1 MQAQALRLIP
11 QLQEALTTCG
21 LTCRTQ
27 AVKSQIGS
35 GSLPVERLPSV
46 ALAIEASNKATEK
59 KVVRLERLLRASA
72 TAVIG
77 RLSDKTLL
85 LDLRC
90 LTSEKEQV
98 LVEHVLT
105 AAANLVTMR

>member
-1 MQAQALRLIP
+1 
-11 QLQEALTTCG
+11 
-21 LTCRTQ
+21 
-27 AVKSQIGS
+27 
-35 GSLPVERLPSV
+35 
-46 ALAIEASNKATEK
+46 
-59 KVVRLERLLRASA
+59 
-72 TAVIG
+72 VIG